1 VFAGRGASGHSRSRL
16 KGGSPLWDT
25 DPNTLRNPRAL
36 IEILSPGTKDYDRGT
51 RFELY
56 RGLPSLI
63 EYVYVHKEAPYIEHQ
78 VGQPDGSWLMRDLRG
93 MDAVLRLAS
102 ATAEAPF
109 HILYEGIEFDPP
121 R

>member
-1 VFAGRGASGHSRSRL
+1 MFAGRGASGHSRSRL

-25 DPNTLRNPRAL
+25 DPNTLRNPRAIL
-36 IEILSPGTKDYDRGT
+36 EILSPGTKDYDRGT

-63 EYVYVHKEAPYIEHQ
+63 EYVNVHQDAPYIEHH
-78 VGQPDGSWLMRDLRG
+78 VRQPDGSWLMRGLRG
-93 MDAVLRLAS
+93 MDTVVRLAS
-102 ATAEAPF
+102 AAAEAPF
-109 HILYEGIEFDPP
+109 RILYESIEFNAP